1 MIVHLNG
8 RLVPAAEATVGVF
21 DRGFV
26 FGDSVYE
33 GLRSFRGRV
42 VAMDRHVARMRSALR
57 ETRIDWDP
65 GQMARLSEELLAAN
79 GMEEA
84 FVYWQVS
91 RGAPAPGQ
99 PVRSRTPAGPITPTI
114 FGYCSPQPPMAKF
127 EEGPG
132 AVTASVRP
140 DTRWTRGHL
149 KSCSLMG
156 NVIAALEAADAGA
169 QETILVRGGLVAEA
183 SASNV
188 LVAMT
193 RKGGALEVAT
203 PSLESVSI
211 LGGITRALLID
222 EFPEI
227 VCRAVR
233 VEELP
238 RAAEVMICGSTSMV
252 TSVTVIDGRPV
263 GDGKPG
269 PVARRLLAGL
279 VNAIKRDL
287 RLDAPG
293 PRASAEAGPAI
304 RVGQAARDILN
315 RCTTSQAVA

>member
-8 RLVPAAEATVGVF
+8 ALVPAAEAKVGVF

-33 GLRSFRGRV
+33 GLRAFRGRI
-42 VAMDRHVARMRSALR
+42 VALDRHAARMRSALG
-57 ETRIDWDP
+57 EARIEWDP
-65 GQMARLSEELLAAN
+65 GQLGRLCDELLRAN

-84 FVYWQVS
+84 FVYWQIS
-91 RGAPAPGQ
+91 RGAPTPGQ
-99 PVRSRTPAGPITPTI
+99 PVRSRIPAGPIAPTI

-127 EEGPG
+127 EEGPPSVTG
-132 AVTASVRP
+132 AVRP

-156 NVIAALEAADAGA
+156 NVIAAIETAEAGA
-169 QETILVRGGLVAEA
+169 QETILIRDGLVAEA
-183 SASNV
+183 SASNAI
-188 LVAMT
+188 LALPK
-193 RKGGALEVAT
+193 RGGKTEIAT

-227 VCRAVR
+227 VCRPVR

-238 RAAEVMICGSTSMV
+238 KASEVMVCGSTSMV
-252 TSVTVIDGRPV
+252 TSVVTLDGRTV
-263 GDGKPG
+263 GDGAPG

-279 VNAIKRDL
+279 VKAIKRDL
-287 RLDAPG
+287 GLDE
-293 PRASAEAGPAI
+293 PRPD
-304 RVGQAARDILN
+304 AARVTTSARDMLN
-315 RCTTSQAVA
+315 RCTTPQAAASR